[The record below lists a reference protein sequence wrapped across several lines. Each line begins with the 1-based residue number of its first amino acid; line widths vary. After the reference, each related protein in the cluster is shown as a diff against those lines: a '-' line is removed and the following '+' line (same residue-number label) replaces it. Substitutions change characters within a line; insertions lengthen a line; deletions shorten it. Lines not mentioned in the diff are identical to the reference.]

1 MNSPHVRDKPH
12 MRRAIKHLIISITLG
27 HYQKTSPEPTILC
40 KGVSDVSQV
49 CAHFQRSLVNNKWG
63 LWNPCR
69 VQLPLSRCLAVCLQ
83 WLLGL
88 AVLNGNEA
96 FLGMSFCALKGKTFL
111 SPQLTNGLEQ
121 GGRQLSGSFHAPS
134 SDRN

>member
-1 MNSPHVRDKPH
+1 MGS
-12 MRRAIKHLIISITLG
+12 L
-27 HYQKTSPEPTILC
+27 EPLLC
-40 KGVSDVSQV
+40 
-49 CAHFQRSLVNNKWG
+49 AASLSG
-63 LWNPCR
+63 CP
-69 VQLPLSRCLAVCLQ
+69 SGCLL
-83 WLLGL
+83 WLLGS

-111 SPQLTNGLEQ
+111 SPQLSNGLEQ